1 MSDSGIRNISR
12 RLLVKEYAGGAVA
25 LALLP
30 SLAACSSQQKMDD
43 GATQRTGGQTT
54 PPASGAPQNGGT
66 KKPKRTTTAAKKEE
80 PENDAD
86 AKPQKPSSSESEED
100 SDTLG
105 SESSAGNSQSDSDS
119 QSGSEAQSAAPT
131 TVAGLRGAKPDGGFF
146 NSGAPELTLAQ
157 IQAGQAVN
165 GVCEGGLHTLVIE
178 PQHLAAL
185 ARGETV
191 SVKSSTHT
199 HFGNPTVHDHS
210 VTYRP
215 IIG

>member
-1 MSDSGIRNISR
+1 
-12 RLLVKEYAGGAVA
+12 
-25 LALLP
+25 
-30 SLAACSSQQKMDD
+30 MDD
-43 GATQRTGGQTT
+43 GATQRTGGQQPS
-54 PPASGAPQNGGT
+54 PPAGGSAPKEGS
-66 KKPKRTTTAAKKEE
+66 KKPKANAASAKKEE
-80 PENDAD
+80 PENGAD
-86 AKPQKPSSSESEED
+86 AKPQKPSSRESDED

-105 SESSAGNSQSDSDS
+105 SESSGSNSQSDSDS
-119 QSGSEAQSAAPT
+119 PSDSTPPSPSGSPSAAPT
-131 TVAGLRGAKPDGGFF
+131 TVAGLRGARPDGGFF

-165 GVCEGGLHTLVIE
+165 GMCEGGLHTLVIE